1 MVVDASRIATV
12 RAFTRSYTAALGVLD
27 EHLLSSP
34 FSLTEARVIYE
45 LAQRDVTE
53 VADLRR
59 SLGLDAG
66 YLSRILSRFEAT
78 GLVTRA
84 RSGTDARRQRIRLT
98 GAGRDAFAMLDTRSS
113 EQVATLL
120 GGMAEAEQRRLVDAM
135 ETVRAVLGPRPVAP
149 SEPLVRPVQP
159 GDLGWVV
166 QRHGALYA
174 QEYGWDRTFEG
185 LVARIVADYAETAD
199 PTREN
204 AWIAE
209 IDGRRVGSVFLVADD
224 DASTARLRLLLVEP
238 TARGRGLGTRLV
250 DECVGFARGAGYTAM
265 TLWTNDVLTA
275 ARRVYER
282 AGFRL
287 VREEAHHS
295 FGHDLVGQH
304 WHLDL

>member
-1 MVVDASRIATV
+1 MVVDAGRIAAV

-34 FSLTEARVIYE
+34 FSLTEARVVYE

-53 VADLRR
+53 AADLRR

-66 YLSRILSRFEAT
+66 YLSRILSRFEAG
-78 GLVTRA
+78 GLVTRN
-84 RSGTDARRQRIRLT
+84 RSGADARRQRIRLT
-98 GAGRDAFAMLDTRSS
+98 GAGRDAFALLDARSS

-120 GGMAEAEQRRLVDAM
+120 SGLAESEQRRLVDAM
-135 ETVRAVLGPRPVAP
+135 ETVRAVLGQRPTTPA
-149 SEPLVRPVQP
+149 EPVVRPVRP

-166 QRHGALYA
+166 QRHGAIYA

-185 LVARIVADYAETAD
+185 LVARIVADYAETAE
-199 PTREN
+199 PSREN

-209 IDGRRVGSVFLVADD
+209 TEGRRVGSVFLVADD
-224 DASTARLRLLLVEP
+224 DPATARLRLLLVEP
-238 TARGRGLGTRLV
+238 AARGGGLGGRLV
-250 DECVGFARGAGYTAM
+250 DECVRFARSAGYASM
-265 TLWTNDVLTA
+265 VLWTNDVLTA

-287 VREEAHHS
+287 IREEAHHS

-304 WHLDL
+304 WRLDL

>member
-1 MVVDASRIATV
+1 MVVDAARTAAV

-27 EHLLSSP
+27 EHLLRSP
-34 FSLTEARVIYE
+34 FSLTEARVVYE

-53 VADLRR
+53 AADLRR

-66 YLSRILSRFEAT
+66 YLSRILSRFETT
-78 GLVTRA
+78 GLVTRD

-98 GAGRDAFAMLDTRSS
+98 PAGRDAFATLDAQSS
-113 EQVATLL
+113 AQVGGLL
-120 GGMAEAEQRRLVDAM
+120 GDLDDVEQGRLVDAM
-135 ETVRAVLGPRPVAP
+135 GTVRAALGQWPATPVEPVLRG
-149 SEPLVRPVQP
+149 VQP

-199 PTREN
+199 PVREN

-209 IDGRRVGSVFLVADD
+209 IEGWRVGSVFLVAD

-238 TARGRGLGTRLV
+238 AARGHGLGGRLV
-250 DECVGFARGAGYTAM
+250 DECVRFARDAGYTSI
-265 TLWTNDVLTA
+265 TLWTNDVLVA
-275 ARRVYER
+275 AQRIYER
-282 AGFRL
+282 AAFRL
-287 VREEAHHS
+287 TGEQAHHS
-295 FGHDLVGQH
+295 FGNDLVGQH
-304 WHLDL
+304 WQLGL

>member
-1 MVVDASRIATV
+1 MVVDTSRIAAV
-12 RAFTRSYTAALGVLD
+12 RAFTRSYTAALHVLD

-34 FSLTEARVIYE
+34 FSLTEARVVYE
-45 LAQRDVTE
+45 LAQCDVTE
-53 VADLRR
+53 VVDLRR

-66 YLSRILSRFEAT
+66 YLSRILTRFEAT

-98 GAGRDAFAMLDTRSS
+98 GAGRDAYAMLDTRSS

-120 GGMAEAEQRRLVDAM
+120 GGLADAEQRRLVDAM
-135 ETVRAVLGPRPVAP
+135 ETVRTVLGQWPTTPA
-149 SEPLVRPVQP
+149 EPLVRPLQP

-204 AWIAE
+204 AWIVE
-209 IDGRRVGSVFLVADD
+209 VDGRRVGSVFLVAGE

-238 TARGRGLGTRLV
+238 AARGHGLGRRLV
-250 DECVGFARGAGYTAM
+250 DECVRFARAAGYTSI
-265 TLWTNDVLTA
+265 TLWTNDVLVA

-287 VREEAHHS
+287 AREEAHHS

-304 WHLDL
+304 WQLDL